1 MINVLAMAVGG
12 DPEAKELMTTHCNAL
27 TPVVAMHP
35 EKPQLSV
42 MRKEDPA
49 MCQKALGLAIMRM
62 TELINV
68 TNTLTLDQADDLIAR
83 ISGTYYYLRLD
94 EILYVL
100 EKGINGKYGRTFNTL
115 DASVVMEWIE
125 KYDVNERT
133 QKAIE
138 LARSTQEEKTK
149 SLSKEELAEFYKKA
163 GIPNQNP
170 FVDNS
175 HIRTAKKVATADQ
188 DYRNFRAQYY
198 QKMKEAQAQQTTE
211 PIHEDNADPA

>member
-1 MINVLAMAVGG
+1 MINVLALAVGG
-12 DPEAKELMTTHCNAL
+12 DAQSKELITTHCNGL

-35 EKPQLSV
+35 EKPQLSL

-49 MCQKALGLAIMRM
+49 MCQKALALAIMRM

-94 EILYVL
+94 EILYVF
-100 EKGINGKYGRTFNTL
+100 EKGINGKFGRTFNTL
-115 DASVVMEWIE
+115 DASVVMGWIE

-133 QKAIE
+133 ERAIE
-138 LARSTQEEKTK
+138 LARSNQGEQQKHLTK
-149 SLSKEELAEFYKKA
+149 AELTEFYQKA
-163 GIPNQNP
+163 SIPNQNP

-175 HIRTAKKVATADQ
+175 HVRTAKKLANSDA
-188 DYRNFRAQYY
+188 DYRAFRAQYY
-198 QKMKEAQAQQTTE
+198 QKLKETQAQQTTE
-211 PIHEDNADPA
+211 PIHENNADPA